1 MHVGDKFIG
10 SIFIVIKINIKLKDF
25 FQQFVKI
32 WASIC
37 VCLKLVN
44 GLKNDLH
51 YTLLYIQ

>member
-25 FQQFVKI
+25 IFQQFVKI

-44 GLKNDLH
+44 GLKNALH
-51 YTLLYIQ
+51 YTVLYI

>member
-10 SIFIVIKINIKLKDF
+10 SIFIVIKINIKLEDF
-25 FQQFVKI
+25 IFQQFVKI

-44 GLKNDLH
+44 GLKNALH
-51 YTLLYIQ
+51 YTLLYI